1 MTPRNQSLDMDY
13 SFNIIATLTGSF
25 TDSIGVSLTL
35 TLSQTIANNIL
46 HVGCFCANFTGWND
60 VDVPLYVNE
69 KNTDI
74 FKIFNNS

>member
-1 MTPRNQSLDMDY
+1 MDY
-13 SFNIIATLTGSF
+13 SFNIITTSTGSF
-25 TDSIGVSLTL
+25 TDMNDVSKTLSLT
-35 TLSQTIANNIL
+35 QTTSNNIL
-46 HVGCFCANFTGWND
+46 RVGCFCANFTGWND